1 VKHPFR
7 ERIDSL
13 SEGRARDRKRQGER
27 ADAGERRFTVFAWIV
42 GRVDAPSATTSRS
55 DGADARWQWH
65 RVEESNAT

>member
-7 ERIDSL
+7 ERINSL

-55 DGADARWQWH
+55 
-65 RVEESNAT
+65 